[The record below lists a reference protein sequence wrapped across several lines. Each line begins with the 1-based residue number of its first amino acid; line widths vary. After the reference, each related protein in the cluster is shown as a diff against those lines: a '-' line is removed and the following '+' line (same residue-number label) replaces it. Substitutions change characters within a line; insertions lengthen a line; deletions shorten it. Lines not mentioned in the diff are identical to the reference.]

1 MELVQPHLEF
11 LLRHVLTV
19 VFVAFL
25 VEAAGVPFPSRIILL
40 IAATVA
46 GDARQLPA
54 LIVLGTAGSVIGDH
68 VPYLAGA
75 WMGPRVLAFYCWIT
89 LGSTACVEKT
99 AGYFRRFGA
108 AAVLLS
114 RVSASVRLFA
124 SALSGCGHISYWRF
138 VTFDLAGTLAYIA
151 VWTTVGY
158 LVGQRAIDFLG
169 RHRGARLLLLVG
181 PVALA
186 TLLAYRL
193 WRRRRYGAARA
204 DAVIAES
211 VVCRDVR

>member
-1 MELVQPHLEF
+1 
-11 LLRHVLTV
+11 
-19 VFVAFL
+19 
-25 VEAAGVPFPSRIILL
+25 
-40 IAATVA
+40 
-46 GDARQLPA
+46 
-54 LIVLGTAGSVIGDH
+54 
-68 VPYLAGA
+68 
-75 WMGPRVLAFYCWIT
+75 
-89 LGSTACVEKT
+89 
-99 AGYFRRFGA
+99 
-108 AAVLLS
+108 VLLS
-114 RVSASVRLFA
+114 RFYASVRLFA
-124 SALSGCGHISYWRF
+124 SALSGCGHISNRRL
-138 VTFDLAGTLAYIA
+138 VTIDLAGTLAYIA

-211 VVCRDVR
+211 VVCRDARSSG